1 MALTFISTQTVAQSG
16 PSVPLTSAAAGSR
29 DTEALGSL
37 TSPIPVLDRNARTL
51 AVIHQSSARTPPG
64 SAQAW

>member
-1 MALTFISTQTVAQSG
+1 MTFISTQTVAQSG

-29 DTEALGSL
+29 VTEALGSL
-37 TSPIPVLDRNARTL
+37 TSPMPVLVRKAWTL

-64 SAQAW
+64 SAQAL